1 MRWKDVFA
9 LGVKTINDFGLH
21 WKSLSQPAIL
31 PLTTEYV
38 PPVKDLQSHFKDF
51 SNYQVFCLPTCP
63 FLDPEA
69 LLREM
74 ICQRLSH
81 EYQLVDLE
89 HENNKPHV
97 PAYRYFAKTR
107 AKNLPKDCNLENDPF
122 YILTMGHRIQ
132 LLSYDVKEKVI
143 NVLILISKNAVRE
156 SCTAEYHYTYELW
169 VCS

>member
-1 MRWKDVFA
+1 MRWNGVFV
-9 LGVKTINDFGLH
+9 LGEKTINDFGLH

-38 PPVKDLQSHFKDF
+38 PEVHELR
-51 SNYQVFCLPTCP
+51 SNYKIFSDYKLVFPPIGP

-69 LLREM
+69 VLREM

-89 HENNKPHV
+89 HNKNKSNV

-107 AKNLPKDCNLENDPF
+107 SSKIEGLNKTENDPF

-132 LLSYDVKEKVI
+132 LLSYDPKAKEI
-143 NVLILISKNAVRE
+143 NVLVLISQNAVRN